1 MTRLDRTNAVHHV
14 YRCFDADGRLI
25 YVGSTA
31 NLFGRLEQH
40 RATSWWAPQVDRVQA
55 SVYLNGVEARAIERK
70 AIREE
75 QPRWNKAGRWPGRH
89 GWTRDQWD
97 DWMFMLIQ
105 RETYPREIRRFAG
118 LYVRRWGAQPPA
130 DYMASLEFIEAEAD
144 VAREKHEAERAA
156 HRARMEE
163 IRRQDEIEVREE
175 RRQRVLMGGS
185 VDCICPLDFVAR
197 GVIHE
202 DCDDHE
208 EVRP

>member
-1 MTRLDRTNAVHHV
+1 MTRLDRTNAVHYV
-14 YRCFDADGRLI
+14 YRCFDSSDRLI

-40 RATSWWAPQVDRVQA
+40 RQTSWWAPQVDHVQA
-55 SVYLNGVEARAIERK
+55 AVYPNGIEARSVERK

-105 RETYPREIRRFAG
+105 RGTYAQEIRRFAG

-130 DYMASLEFIEAEAD
+130 DYMSSLEFIEAEAAI
-144 VAREKHEAERAA
+144 ARERLEAEHAA
-156 HRARMEE
+156 ARARQAIVDLE
-163 IRRQDEIEVREE
+163 DERGLAEE
-175 RRQRVLMGGS
+175 RRQRAALGAPD
-185 VDCICPLDFVAR
+185 DCICPLDFVAR
-197 GVIHE
+197 HAVIE
-202 DCDDHE
+202 DCDAHL
-208 EVRP
+208 EVIQ